1 MTVYQT
7 LLSMIGFIGGV
18 FFGGVGM
25 ALGGWRLCAAAGVS
39 WAAFI
44 TALAL
49 AS

>member
-7 LLSMIGFIGGV
+7 LLPMIGVLGGL

-39 WAAFI
+39 WAALI
-44 TALAL
+44 AAAAL